1 MRVLIILISTMIL
14 WSCSTK
20 NVVFKNELFKKE
32 LDNFITEGKNE
43 GNVLHLTIADESDI
57 FEDVVA
63 NNEEDIYLNFYYSA
77 PESCLGF
84 YKSFKYQGRLI
95 LLYDFSEKIRFSDL
109 LNIEKEAIKCT
120 DNLLFKGLMDIPL
133 KRRYYFKSLDKL
145 VEIKED
151 GTLRT
156 VE

>member
-14 WSCSTK
+14 WFCSTK

-57 FEDVVA
+57 FEEVIDK
-63 NNEEDIYLNFYYSA
+63 NKEHIFLTFYYY
-77 PESCLGF
+77 PPKSCVGF
-84 YKSFKYQGRLI
+84 YKSFQYKEKLI
-95 LLYDFSEKIRFSDL
+95 ILYNFSEKIRFSDL

-120 DNLLFKGLMDIPL
+120 DNLLFKGFMDIPL

-151 GTLRT
+151 GSLRT